1 MTTKKTAVDYKNL
14 SPEDRWARV
23 GELLYKGIC
32 LLEMEKNA
40 SEVGPS
46 KVAKREYSLTETAKL
61 TGVSKRTL
69 QRWVASGKIIPKRKP
84 NDYLI
89 LSAEQL
95 KQTKEFNHYK
105 HGPWPI
111 VPTVSSDSV
120 SKPPQARIPERE
132 FRDVGEVT
140 RKKLKFGE
148 PILLLQ
154 CPNDGKKLAEL
165 PGDYFDAPE
174 GRDFYRNKKKLFI
187 RCNACKTII
196 SF

>member
-1 MTTKKTAVDYKNL
+1 MVAKKALASCDNR

-40 SEVGPS
+40 NEAVPA

-69 QRWVASGKIIPKRKP
+69 QRWVASGEIIPKRKP
-84 NDYLI
+84 NGYLI
-89 LSAEQL
+89 LSAEQIE
-95 KQTKEFNHYK
+95 QAKEFNHYK
-105 HGPWPI
+105 HGPWPFT
-111 VPTVSSDSV
+111 PTVSNDSV
-120 SKPPQARIPERE
+120 SKPPEARIPERE
-132 FRDVGEVT
+132 FRDIGEVT
-140 RKKLKFGE
+140 RKKLKSGE

-154 CPNDGKKLAEL
+154 CPNDRKKLAEV
-165 PGDYFDAPE
+165 PDDYFDTPE
-174 GRDFYRNKKKLFI
+174 GHDINRNKNKLLI
-187 RCNACKTII
+187 HCNACKKII

>member
-1 MTTKKTAVDYKNL
+1 MATKKTFADYKNL
-14 SPEDRWARV
+14 SPEERWARV

-32 LLEMEKNA
+32 LLEMKKNA
-40 SEVGPS
+40 GKAAPI
-46 KVAKREYSLTETAKL
+46 KIAKQEYGLTEASKL
-61 TGVSKRTL
+61 IGISKRTI
-69 QRWVASGKIIPKRKP
+69 QRWVAIGKIIPKRKP
-84 NDYLI
+84 NGYLI
-89 LSAEQL
+89 LSAEQIE
-95 KQTKEFNHYK
+95 QAKEFNHYK

-111 VPTVSSDSV
+111 VPTVSNDSV

-132 FRDVGEVT
+132 SHDVGEVT
-140 RKKLKFGE
+140 RKKLKSGE

-154 CPNDGKKLAEL
+154 CPNDRKKLAEV
-165 PGDYFDAPE
+165 PDDYFDAPE